1 MGDIVDLVV
10 SNGIGV
16 ACIVYFMFR
25 DYKFMS
31 TLQKTLDSLNE
42 STTLIEKYFIENI
55 RIEISIKITKQ
66 YVVQGGVPGSFN
78 GK

>member
-1 MGDIVDLVV
+1 MENIIDLII

-25 DYKFMS
+25 DYKFMGTMQQ
-31 TLQKTLDSLNE
+31 TL
-42 STTLIEKYFIENI
+42 TTLEDTTNLIKDYFIKREAQEND
-55 RIEISIKITKQ
+55 
-66 YVVQGGVPGSFN
+66 